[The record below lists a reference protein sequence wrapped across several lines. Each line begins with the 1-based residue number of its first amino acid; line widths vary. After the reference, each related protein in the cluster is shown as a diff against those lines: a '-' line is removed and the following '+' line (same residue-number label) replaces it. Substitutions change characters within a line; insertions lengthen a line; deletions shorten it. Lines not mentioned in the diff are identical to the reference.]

1 MVNKINHKSI
11 KYFGICCIQLGIYM
25 ICSKTSKID
34 KQDQFD
40 LSSLHSIVL
49 TYVVISFY
57 SILSTQK
64 SGQLSWLERPSG
76 NHEVMSSNPTVSNRI
91 FCNFFTLALSF
102 PFLFPCLPKG
112 IFPFPSNLRQ
122 PQLSS
127 YGKCREKP
135 GIMKSGLDAKP
146 LFLQDRLLNYIGV

>member
-1 MVNKINHKSI
+1 
-11 KYFGICCIQLGIYM
+11 M
-25 ICSKTSKID
+25 ICSKTSKTD

-40 LSSLHSIVL
+40 LLSLHSIVL
-49 TYVVISFY
+49 TYVLISFY
-57 SILSTQK
+57 SILSSQK

-112 IFPFPSNLRQ
+112 IFPFPSNLKQ

-127 YGKCREKP
+127 FGKCKKQSDTYNKKWGGRHASFP
-135 GIMKSGLDAKP
+135 P
-146 LFLQDRLLNYIGV
+146 RLSVNSHENQFFGYTSRFG